1 MDSHQLIWKRAASH
15 LPKRGFSGVR
25 TGGMGR
31 QDTPGTRP
39 GNGNIFVKKIRH
51 RIFEVW
57 LDQIRNLTSQGVA
70 MRSIAFLVVVALSIS
85 ACGPAVS
92 TTPEATLRRP
102 SNVLTQDEIRQAS
115 LADAYEGVVSLRS
128 HWFNRGNPAVAVDHL
143 LAGDINEL
151 RGISVSEV
159 KQIELLDASAASQ
172 RFGQRGFRG
181 GVILVT
187 LARAESSGG

>member
-1 MDSHQLIWKRAASH
+1 
-15 LPKRGFSGVR
+15 
-25 TGGMGR
+25 MGR

-39 GNGNIFVKKIRH
+39 GNGNILVKKIRH

-128 HWFNRGNPAVAVDHL
+128 HWFNRANPAVAVDHL